1 MDINAIIKRTVNI
14 IIKPAEEWKV
24 IEQENANKNTALF
37 GYALPY
43 IIVVSIA
50 TLIGCLIFNSFYFSM
65 PYTIISTI
73 FAFIIPFAG
82 IIISAIIINSIAPGF
97 GSTKNI
103 DNAFKLVIYSYTAT
117 FIITMVTGLL
127 PVLFFV
133 SIAGGYS
140 FFIMF
145 FGLTPMMKTPEDK
158 KVGYFIVSILIML
171 GVYTT
176 LTFTLGL
183 ISTGLFF
190 GGAAF
195 NSLHF

>member
-1 MDINAIIKRTVNI
+1 MDINAIIKRSINI
-14 IIKPAEEWKV
+14 IVKPAEEWKV

-43 IIVVSIA
+43 IILVSIA
-50 TLIGCLIFNSFYFSM
+50 ALIGCLIFNSFFYSM
-65 PYTIISTI
+65 TYTVITTL

-82 IIISAIIINSIAPGF
+82 IIISAIIINAIAPSF

-117 FIITMVTGLL
+117 FIVSIATGLL

-133 SIAGGYS
+133 SVAAGYS
-140 FFIMF
+140 FYIMF
-145 FGLTPMMKTPEDK
+145 FGITPMMKTPDDK
-158 KVGYFIVSILIML
+158 KVSYFIVSILIML
-171 GVYTT
+171 GVYST

-183 ISTGLFF
+183 ISAGLLFS
-190 GGAAF
+190 GVGLHT
-195 NSLHF
+195 LHF

>member
-1 MDINAIIKRTVNI
+1 MDINAIIKRTINI
-14 IIKPAEEWKV
+14 IVKPQDEWKV
-24 IEQENANKNTALF
+24 IEQENANKNTAIF

-43 IIVVSIA
+43 IIVVSVA
-50 TLIGCLIFNSFYFSM
+50 TLIGCLIFNSLYYSM
-65 PYTIISTI
+65 PYTIVSTI

-82 IIISAIIINSIAPGF
+82 IIISAIIVNSLAPAF

-117 FIITMVTGLL
+117 FIATIITGLL

-158 KVGYFIVSILIML
+158 KVSYFIVSILIML
-171 GVYTT
+171 GVYAT

-183 ISTGLFF
+183 ISAGLFF
-190 GGAAF
+190 SGIGF
-195 NSLHF
+195 NSFRF